1 MTRIIDASP
10 GLKRKELLLPFD
22 PALDYHPA
30 APSLL
35 GQTDM
40 LLLYSAVTAQMP
52 DEPSRI
58 VELAS
63 ATRGEGTSTVAR
75 ELALTIAGSLS
86 KPVLL
91 IRAINDLPLQAG
103 LEAVAYGRI
112 PFEAAVETD
121 SRVPSLTTATL
132 SLGGPNAGLLFDGDE
147 LDRIF
152 AQAARRA
159 KLVIIDAPPIL
170 SDVTGI
176 ALSRK
181 ASGVL
186 LVVEAERTR
195 APIIEQAR
203 KVIETGGG
211 RLLGVILNK
220 RKHHIPGWIYNL
232 L

>member
-10 GLKRKELLLPFD
+10 RLKRKELPPVD
-22 PALDYHPA
+22 PALDYRPA
-30 APSLL
+30 EPSLL

-40 LLLYSAVTAQMP
+40 LLLYSAVTAQMT

-58 VELAS
+58 IELAS

-91 IRAINDLPLQAG
+91 IRAINDLPLRPG
-103 LEAVAYGRI
+103 LEAVAHGRI
-112 PFEAAVETD
+112 PLDAAVETD
-121 SRVPSLTTATL
+121 LHAPNLTTATL

-147 LDRIF
+147 LDRVF
-152 AQAARRA
+152 TQAARRA

-176 ALSRK
+176 ALARK

-220 RKHHIPGWIYNL
+220 RKHHIPGWIYKL

>member
-1 MTRIIDASP
+1 MAGYRW
-10 GLKRKELLLPFD
+10 KR
-22 PALDYHPA
+22 
-30 APSLL
+30 
-35 GQTDM
+35 
-40 LLLYSAVTAQMP
+40 
-52 DEPSRI
+52 PSRPI
-58 VELAS
+58 FRCR
-63 ATRGEGTSTVAR
+63 T
-75 ELALTIAGSLS
+75 
-86 KPVLL
+86 
-91 IRAINDLPLQAG
+91 
-103 LEAVAYGRI
+103 
-112 PFEAAVETD
+112 
-121 SRVPSLTTATL
+121 LTTATL

-147 LDRIF
+147 LDRVF

-181 ASGVL
+181 VSGVL

-220 RKHHIPGWIYNL
+220 RKHHIPGWIYKL

>member
-10 GLKRKELLLPFD
+10 RLKRKELPPVN
-22 PALDYHPA
+22 PALDYRPVE
-30 APSLL
+30 PSLL

-40 LLLYSAVTAQMP
+40 LLLYSAVTAQMT

-58 VELAS
+58 IELAS

-91 IRAINDLPLQAG
+91 IRAINDLPLRPG

-112 PFEAAVETD
+112 PLEAAIETD
-121 SRVPSLTTATL
+121 LHAPHLTTATL

-147 LDRIF
+147 LDRVF
-152 AQAARRA
+152 AQAARWA

-220 RKHHIPGWIYNL
+220 RKHHIPGWIYKL